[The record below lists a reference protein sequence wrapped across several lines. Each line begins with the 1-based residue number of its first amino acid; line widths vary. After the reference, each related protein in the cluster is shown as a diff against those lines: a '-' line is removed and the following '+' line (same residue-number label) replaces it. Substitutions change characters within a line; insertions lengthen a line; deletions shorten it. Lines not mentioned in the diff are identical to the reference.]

1 MKAKNV
7 IMVSVVGASL
17 FIGGCNQQLG
27 VNLDQDT
34 VCEVKAWDLDT
45 TRSTCETGQ
54 KIVFLPDSWGNE
66 QLPVMF
72 AAVNCDHRFT
82 VAMTEGAVSC
92 IFKPIKSVKEAE

>member
-7 IMVSVVGASL
+7 AMASIVGASI
-17 FIGGCNQQLG
+17 FIAGCNQQLG
-27 VNLDQDT
+27 VSLDQDT

-45 TRSTCETGQ
+45 TSSICETGQ
-54 KIVFLPDSWGNE
+54 KIVFLPDSWGNA

-92 IFKPIKSVKEAE
+92 IYKPIKSVKESE